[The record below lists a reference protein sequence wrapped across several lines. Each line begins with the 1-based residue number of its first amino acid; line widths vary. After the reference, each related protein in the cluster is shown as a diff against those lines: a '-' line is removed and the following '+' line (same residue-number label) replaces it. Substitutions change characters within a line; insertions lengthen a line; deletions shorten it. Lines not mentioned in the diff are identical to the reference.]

1 MDNENIGIIR
11 EQGEFF
17 DVKPL
22 TEEEKKIVKSQEEK
36 KNDDNSKKNNK

>member
-1 MDNENIGIIR
+1 MCNNENIGIIR

-22 TEEEKKIVKSQEEK
+22 TEEEKEIIK
-36 KNDDNSKKNNK
+36 KQKENESK

>member
-1 MDNENIGIIR
+1 MDNNNIGIIR

-22 TEEEKKIVKSQEEK
+22 TEEEKKIVKSQQEENNNENK
-36 KNDDNSKKNNK
+36 KDNK